1 MRAITSCL
9 RSPIT
14 QLPTHAQ
21 IGALWVAGEVVE
33 TSSPAGKFA
42 LLICPN
48 SVQKPLARE
57 GHGLQLRYRFSTVRP
72 ICLLRSHH
80 GAESPQDE
88 TQKPRSRGLQIRSC
102 EAFFRR
108 HCEDVMEGT
117 AYGSVPTFPETPL
130 PVEETPP

>member
-21 IGALWVAGEVVE
+21 IGALWVAREVVG

-72 ICLLRSHH
+72 ICLLRRHH
-80 GAESPQDE
+80 GAESPLRRNTKASQ
-88 TQKPRSRGLQIRSC
+88 PRLANPQLRGFLP
-102 EAFFRR
+102 
-108 HCEDVMEGT
+108 
-117 AYGSVPTFPETPL
+117 PTL
-130 PVEETPP
+130 